1 MNPVSIA
8 EDLRAAVE
16 AVPDVYE
23 VPADDAGRESFR
35 VRDDSMAAW
44 ALRRYR
50 AVEEKRATIREAAS
64 SELQV
69 LYAKVAAVEVWA
81 ATEDARLVPDADY
94 FRFLLEDYVLTCRMD
109 PGDGRKSVRLPG
121 GVVKSHTGRDSW
133 QITDQDAAVEWAK
146 TTGRGDIV
154 NVTEKVNVSALRPHV
169 FKDDGTAFVFAAE
182 AIEQEPLPWVTV
194 TSGTVSVTVEL
205 TGDGAE

>member
-1 MNPVSIA
+1 MSIA
-8 EDLRAAVE
+8 EDLRAAVD

-35 VRDDSMAAW
+35 VRNDAMAAW
-44 ALRRYR
+44 ALRKYGE
-50 AVEEKRATIREAAS
+50 AEAKRAAIRAAAS
-64 SELQV
+64 SELQA
-69 LYAKVAAVEVWA
+69 LYARVAAVEEWA
-81 ATEDARLVPDADY
+81 AAEDARLVPDADY
-94 FRFLLEDYVLTCRMD
+94 FRFLLEDYVLTCRINAA
-109 PGDGRKSVRLPG
+109 DGRKSIRLPG

-146 TTGRGDIV
+146 ATGHGDIV

-182 AIEQEPLPWVTV
+182 AIEQEPLPWVQV
-194 TSGTVSVTVEL
+194 IPGTVGVTVEL